1 MQSWINRT
9 FRFIT
14 ELLGF
19 KAIIKTLKYFIYL
32 QLFTHVPNKNQ
43 IETIVIVNG
52 FIK

>member
-32 QLFTHVPNKNQ
+32 QLFTHVPNQ